1 MKKRDLSSV
10 FIVLMILFFCSLF
23 IFLPSVRAQNE
34 VIINT
39 WGGAF
44 LEAFNAVQADI
55 EKVSGAK
62 VKMTTH
68 PGAAAGLSRL
78 IAQKDN
84 PQVDLFTGIESTAYD
99 GGKAGVFEEL
109 TPALVPNMAN
119 IPKELVMPHGIS
131 IWVSLRGIFYRADMV
146 SFQIKTWDDLWDTR
160 LKGKVA
166 TSILLDKG
174 NFLIMA
180 ALLSGGSENNIEPGF
195 EKAKALKPNLVL
207 FYKTDSESIKF
218 LQAGEAAVAGWG
230 ILPNIYKL
238 LGPGS
243 NYKFVIPEKP
253 QFLAPIPISLVKGR
267 PNKEQSLKVINAI
280 LTKDIQEKIASHLGV
295 VPALPAAQS
304 PEKIRD
310 IVPALK
316 NIYKVNWDPVNA
328 NFDKWLERW
337 NKEIQVK

>member
-1 MKKRDLSSV
+1 MKRRNFSRDVMFLG
-10 FIVLMILFFCSLF
+10 FLFFGTLF
-23 IFLPSVRAQNE
+23 VGFSDVRAQTE
-34 VIINT
+34 VVVNT

-44 LEAFNAVQADI
+44 LEAFNAVQGDI
-55 EKVSGAK
+55 ERVSGAK
-62 VKMTTH
+62 VKITTH

-109 TPALVPNMAN
+109 SPALIPNMVH
-119 IPKELVMPHGIS
+119 IPKELVMPHGVS
-131 IWVSLRGIFYRADMV
+131 IWVSLRGIFYRADRV
-146 SFQIKTWDDLWDTR
+146 PFQIKKWEDLWDPR

-180 ALLSGGSENNIEPGF
+180 ALISGGSENNIEPGF

-230 ILPNIYKL
+230 ILPNVYKL

-243 NYKFVIPEKP
+243 DYKFVIPEKP

-267 PNKEQSLKVINAI
+267 PQKEQSLKVINAI

-295 VPALPAAQS
+295 VPSLPGAQS

-316 NIYKVNWDPVNA
+316 NIYKVNWDIVNA

>member
-1 MKKRDLSSV
+1 MKGKIIFAVTLV
-10 FIVLMILFFCSLF
+10 FVACIMGSNA
-23 IFLPSVRAQNE
+23 RATNE
-34 VIINT
+34 VIVNT

-55 EKVSGAK
+55 EKVSGVE
-62 VKMTTH
+62 VKITTH

-84 PQVDLFTGIESTAYD
+84 PQVDLFTGIESTTYD

-119 IPKELVMPHGIS
+119 IPKELVMPHGVS

-146 SFQIKTWDDLWDTR
+146 PFEIKKWEDLWDSR

-195 EKAKALKPNLVL
+195 EKVKALKPNLVL

-218 LQAGEAAVAGWG
+218 LQAGEAAAAGWG

-280 LTKDIQEKIASHLGV
+280 LTKEIQEKLASHLGV
-295 VPALPAAQS
+295 VPSLPGARS

-316 NIYKVNWDPVNA
+316 NIYKVNWDVVNA

>member
-1 MKKRDLSSV
+1 MKRQGFSSV
-10 FIVLMILFFCSLF
+10 TVVLTLLVFCGLF
-23 IFLPSVRAQNE
+23 IHLPSAKAQTE
-34 VIINT
+34 VVINT

-44 LEAFNAVQADI
+44 LDAFNAVQPDI
-55 EKVSGAK
+55 EKISGVK

-119 IPKELVMPHGIS
+119 LPKELITPYGVS

-146 SFQIKTWDDLWDTR
+146 PFEIKKWEDLWDPR

-180 ALLSGGSENNIEPGF
+180 ALLAGGSENNIEPGF
-195 EKAKALKPNLVL
+195 EKVKALKPNLVL

-218 LQAGEAAVAGWG
+218 LEAGEAAVAGWG
-230 ILPNIYKL
+230 ILPNVYKL

-243 NYKFVIPEKP
+243 KYKFVIPEKP
-253 QFLAPIPISLVKGR
+253 QFLAPIPVSLVKGR
-267 PNKEQSLKVINAI
+267 PNKEQSLKVINTI
-280 LTKDIQEKIASHLGV
+280 LTKEIQEKLASHLGV
-295 VPALPAAQS
+295 VPALPGAKS

-316 NIYKVNWDPVNA
+316 NIYKVNWDVVNA

-337 NKEIQVK
+337 NSEIQVK

>member
-1 MKKRDLSSV
+1 MKGRIILVAALVSV
-10 FIVLMILFFCSLF
+10 LF
-23 IFLPSVRAQNE
+23 IGVSAARAAE
-34 VIINT
+34 VVINT

-44 LEAFNAVQADI
+44 LEAFNAVQGDI

-62 VKMTTH
+62 VKMTSH

-109 TPALVPNMAN
+109 TPAMIPNMAKV
-119 IPKELVMPHGIS
+119 PKELIMPHGVS
-131 IWVSLRGIFYRADMV
+131 IWISLRGIFYRADMV
-146 SFQIKTWDDLWDTR
+146 PFEIKKWEDLWDAR

-166 TSILLDKG
+166 TSIMLDKG

-180 ALLSGGSENNIEPGF
+180 ALLSGGSENNIDPGF
-195 EKAKALKPNLVL
+195 EKMKALKPNLVL

-230 ILPNIYKL
+230 ILPNVFKL
-238 LGPGS
+238 LEPGS
-243 NYKFVIPEKP
+243 NYRFVIPEKP
-253 QFLAPIPISLVKGR
+253 QFLAPIPVSLVKGR
-267 PNKEQSLKVINAI
+267 PNREESLKVINAI
-280 LTKDIQEKIASHLGV
+280 LTKDIQEKLAAHLGV
-295 VPALPAAQS
+295 VPALPEANP

-316 NIYKVNWDPVNA
+316 NIYQVNWDVVNA
-328 NFDKWLERW
+328 NFDKWLDRW

>member
-1 MKKRDLSSV
+1 MKRKVMLGV
-10 FIVLMILFFCSLF
+10 VLFSLLC
-23 IFLPSVRAQNE
+23 IGVLNARAQTE
-34 VIINT
+34 VVINT

-44 LEAFNAVQADI
+44 LEAFNAVQGDI

-68 PGAAAGLSRL
+68 PGAGAGLSRI

-109 TPALVPNMAN
+109 TPALVPNMAS
-119 IPKELVMPHGIS
+119 IPKELIMPHGVS
-131 IWVSLRGIFYRADMV
+131 IWVSLRGIFYRADMIP
-146 SFQIKTWDDLWDTR
+146 FEIKKWEDLWDSR
-160 LKGKVA
+160 LKGKAA

-180 ALLSGGSENNIEPGF
+180 ALLAGGSENNIEPGF
-195 EKAKALKPNLVL
+195 EKVKALKPNLVL

-230 ILPNIYKL
+230 ILPNVYKL

-295 VPALPAAQS
+295 VPALPGAQS

-316 NIYKVNWDPVNA
+316 NIYKVNWDVVNA

-337 NKEIQVK
+337 NREIQVK

>member
-1 MKKRDLSSV
+1 MKRRNFSRDVMFLG
-10 FIVLMILFFCSLF
+10 FLFFGTLF
-23 IFLPSVRAQNE
+23 VGFSDVRAQTE
-34 VIINT
+34 VVVNT

-44 LEAFNAVQADI
+44 LEAFNAVQGDI
-55 EKVSGAK
+55 ERVSGAK
-62 VKMTTH
+62 VKITTH

-109 TPALVPNMAN
+109 SPVLVPNMVH
-119 IPKELVMPHGIS
+119 IPKELVMPHGVS
-131 IWVSLRGIFYRADMV
+131 IWVSLRGIFYRADRV
-146 SFQIKTWDDLWDTR
+146 PFQIKKWEDLWDPR

-180 ALLSGGSENNIEPGF
+180 ALISGGSENNIEPGF

-230 ILPNIYKL
+230 ILPNVYKL

-243 NYKFVIPEKP
+243 DYKFVIPEKP

-267 PNKEQSLKVINAI
+267 PQKEQSLKVINAI

-295 VPALPAAQS
+295 VPSLPGAQS

-316 NIYKVNWDPVNA
+316 NIYKVNWDIVNA